1 METHNLNT
9 ELVTRSR
16 TILESTFAIEV
27 KSIQHRDICSLTPGT
42 FFAQYQKP
50 GIPVV
55 ITSLLQENDW
65 NLEYLCE
72 NLGNQDFLLRCYGQK
87 RYKYDKRQWKNIG
100 SGIETQRMAFTEYA
114 NLLRNHV
121 AHEKDIYLAKCSLKN
136 TAFYSRDSLKNI
148 GEQLGLKKP
157 VGDLNLWV
165 GPGGHVESLHYDAV
179 DGTLMQ
185 LHGAKK
191 IVLFPPSQLYN
202 LYPFPIFIH
211 LRHGLKL
218 RSSFSQVYPEN
229 PDFQA
234 FPKLK
239 KALRHKY
246 EVILNQGEVLFIPAG
261 WWHEVTALGDEMV
274 CSVNRFWGVYPTS
287 RIVFSRIRWRIY
299 IGYLLALPDVV
310 LKLAIALF
318 SRDKKQKLSK
328 ILQML

>member
-1 METHNLNT
+1 
-9 ELVTRSR
+9 
-16 TILESTFAIEV
+16 
-27 KSIQHRDICSLTPGT
+27 
-42 FFAQYQKP
+42 
-50 GIPVV
+50 
-55 ITSLLQENDW
+55 
-65 NLEYLCE
+65 
-72 NLGNQDFLLRCYGQK
+72 
-87 RYKYDKRQWKNIG
+87 
-100 SGIETQRMAFTEYA
+100 
-114 NLLRNHV
+114 
-121 AHEKDIYLAKCSLKN
+121 
-136 TAFYSRDSLKNI
+136 
-148 GEQLGLKKP
+148 
-157 VGDLNLWV
+157 
-165 GPGGHVESLHYDAV
+165 
-179 DGTLMQ
+179 
-185 LHGAKK
+185 
-191 IVLFPPSQLYN
+191 LYN

-229 PDFQA
+229 PDFQS

-318 SRDKKQKLSK
+318 SRDNKQKLSK